1 MKNEKDYKSVEF
13 DIECNQVIHSANL
26 RSISTS
32 NAKIK
37 ILKIYIYEKTEE
49 GLNNDVTSLARSS
62 EQKRVTLKISI
73 NQITKCLGK
82 NQNTWKKIEGVQKKN
97 ARRKEEW
104 RGRGNH
110 KKRVRTLQR
119 YKPEETEQNENERGL
134 AEGVREKEW
143 SSTCRKQKR
152 EKARG
157 VKEKGQKSGRNGKR
171 KTKTMQ
177 KERRRMWNRIAW
189 K

>member
-13 DIECNQVIHSANL
+13 DIECNQVIHSSNL

-82 NQNTWKKIEGVQKKN
+82 NQNTWKKIEGVQKK
-97 ARRKEEW
+97 
-104 RGRGNH
+104 
-110 KKRVRTLQR
+110 
-119 YKPEETEQNENERGL
+119 
-134 AEGVREKEW
+134 
-143 SSTCRKQKR
+143 KR
-152 EKARG
+152 EKKGRMAR
-157 VKEKGQKSGRNGKR
+157 
-171 KTKTMQ
+171 
-177 KERRRMWNRIAW
+177 
-189 K
+189 